1 MPTCL
6 SACRL
11 CLLCLLFRL
20 EIGNGGMTTVEY
32 QTHFSLWALT
42 KAPLIIGCD
51 VRSISADTLRILSN
65 KEVIA
70 LNRDALGVQGHLISN
85 TSNNGTVELWA
96 VPLASGATAALVLN
110 TGAKDVLSYQ
120 LNFAD
125 VGAAEC
131 SDPRDLWA
139 HADIGESHKSI
150 YVAVP
155 SHGVKLILLT
165 PCTKTASRTH
175 RHQAIELTE

>member
-1 MPTCL
+1 
-6 SACRL
+6 
-11 CLLCLLFRL
+11 
-20 EIGNGGMTTVEY
+20 MTTVEY

-51 VRSISADTLRILSN
+51 VRNMTADTMRILFN

-70 LNRDALGVQGHLISN
+70 LNQDALGVQGHMISN

-110 TGAKDVLSYQ
+110 TGSTAVIAYS

-125 VGAAEC
+125 VGATEC
-131 SDPRDLWA
+131 SEPRDLWA

-165 PCTKTASRTH
+165 PCTKAASRTH